1 MTNLYEALEICLREI
16 ERGASIET
24 ALLRYPDLAD
34 ELRPILEASVDAA
47 NIAVPLPSETV
58 IQRNRAKVLQRAAQI
73 REAKAKS
80 TQRIWFVS
88 LRRLAVMLAVLI
100 VLSVSGTGLVRASSA
115 TVPGDNLYP
124 VKRTWEDVLVAF
136 TFNVQQRDALEVEH
150 ENERL
155 QELQDLFAEGRSA
168 KVDFNGSIKSQNGNL
183 WVVSNISVMISDQT
197 ELRGQGIS
205 VGSAVRVKGTTQG
218 NNNVVLAERIELLS
232 AGAKL
237 PDTDDE
243 PDIQQEKHQ
252 DPLQQFEDNSN
263 SGKGS
268 EGETQTVEET
278 KTAESEPE
286 NKNESVED
294 GSNNTNTESGRDS
307 NSNDSYDNESNDN
320 SGSNSNDYSSSY
332 NSNDSSGGES
342 SNDSSGAGGGGGDD

>member
-1 MTNLYEALEICLREI
+1 MTKLYDALEICLREI

-47 NIAVPLPSETV
+47 NIAAPLPSETV
-58 IQRNRAKVLQRAAQI
+58 VQRNRAKVLQRAAQM

-80 TQRIWFVS
+80 SQRTWFVS
-88 LRRLAVMLAVLI
+88 LRRLVVTVVVLL

-124 VKRTWEDVLVAF
+124 VKRTWENMLVAF
-136 TFNVQQRDALEVEH
+136 TFNLQQRDALEVEH

-155 QELQDLFAEGRSA
+155 QELQELFAEGRSA
-168 KVDFNGSIKSQNGNL
+168 KVDFNGSITGQNGNL

-218 NNNVVLAERIELLS
+218 NNNVVLAEQIELLP

-237 PDTDDE
+237 PDTEDE
-243 PDIQQEKHQ
+243 PEIQQEKHE
-252 DPLQQFEDNSN
+252 DPVQQFEDNSN
-263 SGKGS
+263 SGNGS
-268 EGETQTVEET
+268 DGERQTVEET
-278 KTAESEPE
+278 QTPESGSE

-294 GSNNTNTESGRDS
+294 GSNNTNTEWGSDS
-307 NSNDSYDNESNDN
+307 NLNDSHENESNDN
-320 SGSNSNDYSSSY
+320 SGSNSEDDRSH
-332 NSNDSSGGES
+332 NSNDSSGGGSSYES
-342 SNDSSGAGGGGGDD
+342 SGGDGADD

>member
-1 MTNLYEALEICLREI
+1 MTNLYEALEVCLREI

-24 ALLRYPDLAD
+24 ALRRYPDLAD

-58 IQRNRAKVLQRAAQI
+58 IQRNRAKVLQRAAQM

-80 TQRIWFVS
+80 SQRTWFVS
-88 LRRLAVMLAVLI
+88 LRRLAVTLAVLL
-100 VLSVSGTGLVRASSA
+100 VLSVSGTSLVQASSA

-155 QELQDLFAEGRSA
+155 QELQELFAEGRSA
-168 KVDFNGSIKSQNGNL
+168 KVDFNGSIKSQDGNL
-183 WVVSNISVMISDQT
+183 WVVSNVSVMISDQT
-197 ELRGQGIS
+197 ELRGQGIG

-218 NNNVVLAERIELLS
+218 NNNVILAEQIELLP

-237 PDTDDE
+237 PDTEDE
-243 PDIQQEKHQ
+243 PEIQPEKHEN
-252 DPLQQFEDNSN
+252 PVQQFEDNSN
-263 SGKGS
+263 SGNGS
-268 EGETQTVEET
+268 DGERQTVEET
-278 KTAESEPE
+278 KTPESASE

-294 GSNNTNTESGRDS
+294 GSNNTNTESGSDS
-307 NSNDSYDNESNDN
+307 NWNDSHSNDSNDGSSYDSNDG
-320 SGSNSNDYSSSY
+320 SGGGGSNDGS
-332 NSNDSSGGES
+332 
-342 SNDSSGAGGGGGDD
+342 GGGGGDD